1 MKTNKFLLG
10 FIPFGTLHLYI
21 LLLVRSYLFRL
32 PHGIVFTSMT
42 RNKLVLTWE
51 VVYFE
56 EVVAMI
62 QNGQLF
68 KFDEKS
74 LFSRSSWNK

>member
-1 MKTNKFLLG
+1 M
-10 FIPFGTLHLYI
+10 
-21 LLLVRSYLFRL
+21 FRL
-32 PHGIVFTSMT
+32 PHGIAFTSMA
-42 RNKLVLTWE
+42 RYKLFLTWE

-68 KFDEKS
+68 KFDEKW

>member
-1 MKTNKFLLG
+1 M
-10 FIPFGTLHLYI
+10 
-21 LLLVRSYLFRL
+21 FRP

-42 RNKLVLTWE
+42 RNKLFLTWE
-51 VVYFE
+51 GVYFE
-56 EVVAMI
+56 EVVTMI

-68 KFDEKS
+68 KFDEKW

>member
-21 LLLVRSYLFRL
+21 LLLVRSYMFRL

-42 RNKLVLTWE
+42 RYKLFLTWE

-74 LFSRSSWNK
+74 LFSRSS